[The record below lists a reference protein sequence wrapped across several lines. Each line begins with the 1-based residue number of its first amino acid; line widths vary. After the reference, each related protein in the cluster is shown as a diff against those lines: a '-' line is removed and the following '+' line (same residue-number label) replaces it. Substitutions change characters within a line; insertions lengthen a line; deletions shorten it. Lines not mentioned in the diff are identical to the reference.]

1 MLAKIS
7 SAVFVHLS
15 GFGRSFVM
23 SMYRRMAV
31 SSSRVLRCTPRRN
44 CFSVSAANQRSTRF
58 IHDSLVGVKST

>member
-7 SAVFVHLS
+7 SAVFVHWS
-15 GFGRSFVM
+15 GFGLSFVM

-44 CFSVSAANQRSTRF
+44 SFSVSAAN
-58 IHDSLVGVKST
+58 